1 MPAKLPSRD
10 DLATLPDP
18 FMTHAKS
25 PFDLTGRRALVT
37 GSSRG
42 LGLAMARALAGA
54 GAAIVLNARD
64 GTALGAAAADLAEQG
79 AEVAALA
86 FDVTSPD
93 SVGEAIDYC
102 ESEIGPIDILVNNA
116 GIQIRGSLDTYSHD
130 NFEAMLSAHVVST
143 FSVSKAVAQH
153 MIGRGRG
160 KIINICSVLTDH
172 ARPGAAVYGAAKA
185 AIANLTRGM
194 AADWARKGLNINA
207 IAPGY
212 FKTDLNTTLLAD
224 PVFNAWVEQRT
235 PMGRWGEVEELGP
248 AAVFLASDA
257 ASFVNGHI
265 LYVDGAFTAVV

>member
-1 MPAKLPSRD
+1 MADR
-10 DLATLPDP
+10 
-18 FMTHAKS
+18 S

-42 LGLAMARALAGA
+42 LGFAMARALAGA
-54 GAAIVLNARD
+54 GASIVLNARD
-64 GTALGAAAADLAEQG
+64 SVALGAAAADLAETG
-79 AEVAALA
+79 ADVVALA

-93 SVGEAIDYC
+93 SVGDAVDHCEA
-102 ESEIGPIDILVNNA
+102 EIGPIDILINNA
-116 GIQIRGSLDTYSHD
+116 GVQIRGPLETFRHED
-130 NFEAMLSAHVVST
+130 FERMMSTHVTAT
-143 FSVSKAVAQH
+143 FSVSQAVAQG
-153 MIGRGRG
+153 MIARGRG

-172 ARPGAAVYGAAKA
+172 ARPSVAPYGAAKA

-194 AADWARKGLNINA
+194 AADWAGKGLNINA

-212 FKTDLNTTLLAD
+212 FKTELNEALMAD
-224 PVFNAWVEQRT
+224 AEFNAWVEKRT

-265 LYVDGAFTAVV
+265 LYVDGAFSAVV

>member
-1 MPAKLPSRD
+1 MSK
-10 DLATLPDP
+10 T
-18 FMTHAKS
+18 S
-25 PFDLTGRRALVT
+25 PFDLSGRRALVT

-54 GAAIVLNARD
+54 GASLVLNARD
-64 GTALGAAAADLAEQG
+64 SVALGAAAAELSETG
-79 AEVAALA
+79 ASVKALA

-93 SVGEAIDYC
+93 SVREAIDYC
-102 ESEIGPIDILVNNA
+102 EAEIGPIDILVNNA
-116 GIQIRGSLDTYSHD
+116 GMQIRGPLESYSHD
-130 NFEAMLSAHVVST
+130 NFEAMLSAHVVSA
-143 FSVSKAVAQH
+143 FSVSQAVARH

-172 ARPGAAVYGAAKA
+172 ARPTAAPYGAAKA
-185 AIANLTRGM
+185 AVANLTRGM

-212 FKTDLNTTLLAD
+212 FKTELNEALIAD
-224 PVFNAWVEQRT
+224 PAFNAWVEQRT

-248 AAVFLASDA
+248 AAIFLASDA